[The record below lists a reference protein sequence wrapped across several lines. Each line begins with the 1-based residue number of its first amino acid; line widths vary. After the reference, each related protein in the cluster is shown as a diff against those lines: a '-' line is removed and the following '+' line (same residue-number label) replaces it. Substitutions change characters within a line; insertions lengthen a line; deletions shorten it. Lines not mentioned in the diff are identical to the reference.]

1 MSPDTVL
8 LLAKFVPLLFVAAF
22 GACVGSL
29 INVLVYR
36 LPKGLDVVSPPSRCP
51 ACDTRLTWR
60 ENIPIFGWLLLRGRC
75 RFCKSP
81 ISAEYPAVEAF
92 VAVLFMALAALWY
105 VVPGS
110 ATLAGVPIGAIRP
123 EWATNGPGPTWPA
136 MVVLLGLLSCLT
148 AMTLIDF
155 KTFTIPLVLPWVATL
170 LALVAHPLHAAW
182 VQYGTPAHRLSILAR
197 GWNWTIATPD
207 WWWLGASLGAAVGI
221 GLSLLLL
228 RLGLIRRSFED
239 YEAWEKQQAAR
250 AVTDAAP
257 PPGTPAPP
265 GAPAPPGRE
274 DDPTLMWVAY
284 PHARREMV
292 RELAFLALPG
302 LLLWAGGVLA
312 SKWVA
317 AHLTANPD
325 PFLPPVEPA
334 MPLWLSALG
343 GVVMGYVVGGGVAWA
358 VRVGGSVAFGKEAM
372 GMGDV
377 HLIAAVG
384 ACLGWIDAVLAF
396 FGAAFVGLVWTI
408 IASLAGG
415 RVRRTLSYGPSL
427 AIATLLVV
435 LCKPLIELGLNR
447 LMHAPPGAQP
457 INLP

>member
-1 MSPDTVL
+1 MNYETVL
-8 LLAKFVPLLFVAAF
+8 LLAKVIPLLFVAAF

-51 ACDTRLTWR
+51 ACDTKLTWR

-92 VAVLFMALAALWY
+92 VAVLYMALATLWY

-110 ATLAGVPIGAIRP
+110 ATLVGVPIGAIRP
-123 EWATNGPGPTWPA
+123 EWAANGPGLTWPA

-155 KTFTIPLVLPWVATL
+155 KTFTIPLVLPWVASI
-170 LALVAHPLHAAW
+170 LALVAHPLHALW
-182 VQYGTPAHRLSILAR
+182 VQYGSDTHRLTFLAR

-207 WWWLGASLGAAVGI
+207 WWWLGASFGAALGI
-221 GLSLLLL
+221 GLSLLLM
-228 RLGLIRRSFED
+228 RLGLIRRSFAD
-239 YEAWEKQQAAR
+239 YEAWEKDQLAR
-250 AVTDAAP
+250 AQT
-257 PPGTPAPP
+257 
-265 GAPAPPGRE
+265 APAPTTSSATVAG
-274 DDPTLMWVAY
+274 DDPTAMWVAY

-302 LLLWAGGVLA
+302 LLLWIGGVLA
-312 SKWVA
+312 SKWA
-317 AHLTANPD
+317 LTHLTANPD
-325 PFLPPVEPA
+325 PFLPPVEAP

-358 VRVGGSVAFGKEAM
+358 VRVGGSIAFGKEAM

-396 FGAAFVGLVWTI
+396 FGAAFVGLVWSI
-408 IASLAGG
+408 IASVAGG

-435 LCKPLIELGLNR
+435 LCKPLIEMGLNR
-447 LMHAPPGAQP
+447 LVHAPPGVRP
-457 INLP
+457 IDLP